1 MLLMIKEIQFEDVRS
16 IQILAIQFIVHRYL
30 YRQEIFPHRSFLG
43 TSSEAN
49 SSKCPYYWKHNPSFQ
64 IHFKQREAVFPR
76 FHLVRIFAYAIAGD
90 IPFLIH
96 LNSTIYSTSGKLFN
110 MTFFH
115 SDWNIK
121 LHYFP
126 CFQTFML
133 AFPLLL
139 LITNLHYCAP
149 TL

>member
-1 MLLMIKEIQFEDVRS
+1 MYEASRFLLYDSLFIDTSIGKRYFPIVLSSAQARKQIAQSAHIIGSIILLFE
-16 IQILAIQFIVHRYL
+16 
-30 YRQEIFPHRSFLG
+30 
-43 TSSEAN
+43 
-49 SSKCPYYWKHNPSFQ
+49 
-64 IHFKQREAVFPR
+64 IHFKQREAVFLR
-76 FHLVRIFAYAIAGD
+76 SHLVRIFAYAIAGD

-126 CFQTFML
+126 LFPNIHACLSFASVNHESTLLCFYSLREKERT
-133 AFPLLL
+133 
-139 LITNLHYCAP
+139 
-149 TL
+149 